1 VVKETV
7 LRTVGEIRVGSI
19 PTPRKRVSRSSQTA
33 HDGLVAQLVERG
45 AYTFV
50 YTYGTPKSRV
60 QSPPGPLYQHGVTVS
75 IQPFQG

>member
-1 VVKETV
+1 MVKV
-7 LRTVGEIRVGSI
+7 AGLRSAGEIRVGSI
-19 PTPRKRVSRSSQTA
+19 PTPRNKVSRSFQTA